1 MTLTKLRY
9 FLFLLINVVFIFLFA
24 STYWQLVR
32 DLANAPMK
40 IPEKLAAALQ
50 QGTARYAP
58 RYYAVNSLKAIWCRH
73 FFLSYVMLQG
83 RSLRPRVRLQVAYV
97 TPSRYW
103 HHATPA
109 SQSGRHHP
117 ASVLPH
123 VHYANT
129 SRYVDPL
136 DPE

>member
-50 QGTARYAP
+50 QGTARYAF
-58 RYYAVNSLKAIWCRH
+58 SLLRRKPTESDVVQTLLLVIRDAA
-73 FFLSYVMLQG
+73 
-83 RSLRPRVRLQVAYV
+83 RSVP
-97 TPSRYW
+97 T
-103 HHATPA
+103 TA
-109 SQSGRHHP
+109 SQAPNGLYY
-117 ASVLPH
+117 SV
-123 VHYANT
+123 
-129 SRYVDPL
+129 
-136 DPE
+136 